1 MRGDNA
7 MNANA
12 ISRAPALRNV
22 TAILLAGIIAATC
35 DMIFACTFNGLRSG
49 VSPERVMQSIASGW
63 LGRGA
68 FDGGATTAALGFV
81 SHYGILIIAAALY
94 YVALVR
100 SQWMRSN
107 VVLCGAL
114 YGVCI
119 YAFMHLVVLPLSNA
133 PPFKSSWVGMCS
145 DFAMH
150 VLVIGPAIALSLR
163 KFARLT

>member
-1 MRGDNA
+1 
-7 MNANA
+7 MNANVV
-12 ISRAPALRNV
+12 SRSSASRNAM
-22 TAILLAGIIAATC
+22 AILLAGVIAATC

-49 VSPERVMQSIASGW
+49 VSPERVMQFIASGW
-63 LGRGA
+63 VGYDAARA
-68 FDGGATTAALGFV
+68 GGAATAALGFV
-81 SHYGILIIAAALY
+81 SHYFILIVAAALY
-94 YVALVR
+94 FVPLKR

-107 VVLCGAL
+107 SVAAGAL

-133 PPFKSSWVGMCS
+133 PALKPNWVGMS
-145 DFAMH
+145 ADFSMH

>member
-1 MRGDNA
+1 MFRDYA

-12 ISRAPALRNV
+12 VPRSQASRNV
-22 TAILLAGIIAATC
+22 MAILLAGIIAATC

-63 LGRGA
+63 LGRAA
-68 FDGGATTAALGFV
+68 FDGGAGAAALGFA

-94 YVALVR
+94 YLALAR
-100 SQWMRSN
+100 SQWMRGN

-133 PPFKSSWVGMCS
+133 PQFKSSWVGMCS

-163 KFARLT
+163 RFARLT

>member
-1 MRGDNA
+1 
-7 MNANA
+7 MNA
-12 ISRAPALRNV
+12 RAGFNSPSSVSRNV
-22 TAILLAGIIAATC
+22 MAVLLAGVIAATL

-63 LGRGA
+63 LGMDA
-68 FDGGATTAALGFV
+68 FKGGAGAAALGFV
-81 SHYGILIIAAALY
+81 SHYGILIGAAVLY
-94 YVALVR
+94 YFAAVR
-100 SQWMRSN
+100 SRWMRN
-107 VVLCGAL
+107 NALLCGAL

-133 PPFKSSWVGMCS
+133 PQFKSSPVGMSS

-163 KFARLT
+163 KFARLA

>member
-1 MRGDNA
+1 

-12 ISRAPALRNV
+12 ISSSSASRNAM
-22 TAILLAGIIAATC
+22 AILLAGVIAATC

-49 VSPERVMQSIASGW
+49 VSPERVMQFIASGW
-63 LGRGA
+63 IGYDA
-68 FDGGATTAALGFV
+68 AKEGGAATAALGFV
-81 SHYGILIIAAALY
+81 SHYGILIAAAALY
-94 YVALVR
+94 FLALAR

-107 VVLCGAL
+107 PVLCGAL

-133 PPFKSSWVGMCS
+133 PALKPNWVGMS
-145 DFAMH
+145 ADFSMH

>member
-1 MRGDNA
+1 

-12 ISRAPALRNV
+12 ISRSTLSRSV
-22 TAILLAGIIAATC
+22 VAILLAGVIAATC

-63 LGRGA
+63 LGRDA
-68 FDGGATTAALGFV
+68 FDGGAATAALGFV
-81 SHYGILIIAAALY
+81 SHYGILIVAAALY

-107 VVLCGAL
+107 AVLCGAL

-133 PPFKSSWVGMCS
+133 PAFKSSYVGVS
-145 DFAMH
+145 ADFSMH

>member
-1 MRGDNA
+1 MLGNNA

-12 ISRAPALRNV
+12 IPRSQASRNV

-63 LGRGA
+63 LGMDS
-68 FDGGATTAALGFV
+68 FQGGAATAALGFV
-81 SHYGILIIAAALY
+81 SHYGILIVAAALY
-94 YVALVR
+94 YIALVR
-100 SQWMRSN
+100 SQWMRAN
-107 VVLCGAL
+107 VVLSGAL
-114 YGVCI
+114 FGVCI

-133 PPFKSSWVGMCS
+133 PQFKSSWVGMCS

-163 KFARLT
+163 KFAR